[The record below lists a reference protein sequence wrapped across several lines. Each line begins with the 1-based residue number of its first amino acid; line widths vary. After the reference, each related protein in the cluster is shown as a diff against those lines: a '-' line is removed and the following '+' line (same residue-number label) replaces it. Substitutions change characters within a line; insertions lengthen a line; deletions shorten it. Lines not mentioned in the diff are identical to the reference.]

1 MASKYF
7 TVEVSPTVAA
17 SKQHGGAMASGVLIA
32 DWTAFQVPRGSNML
46 RSVTL
51 LVRPK
56 GDSGPTV
63 NNHPFGIAFSKTNTV
78 SLGTVGSSIQNRPS
92 NDFLGTIEIDGTN
105 FSTGTLQS
113 TAVATVGGDSANAC
127 PPLILEGNI
136 TTGDNV
142 GFDTIYVAIFSQS
155 ADNTFQSINVIN
167 DTDINSTQV
176 TDVVMA
182 GSSMDVR
189 EHFAVGDVLHAQD
202 DTLLG
207 TVKSIGGAAT
217 GPITLTSATSGAG
230 DSTTVT
236 NGDTIYNINP
246 IRLILGFE
254 R

>member
-17 SKQHGGAMASGVLIA
+17 SKQHAGAMTSGVLIA

-46 RSVTL
+46 RSATL
-51 LVRPK
+51 LIRPK
-56 GDSGPTV
+56 GDAGPTV

-92 NDFLGTIEIDGTN
+92 NDFLGVIEFDATN

-113 TAVATVGGDSANAC
+113 TAVATVGGDSSNAC
-127 PPLILEGNI
+127 PPLILEGDI

-155 ADNTFQSINVIN
+155 ADNTFQSINTIAEASFNEGTQTVITF
-167 DTDINSTQV
+167 DDGSDGGTTDI
-176 TDVVMA
+176 
-182 GSSMDVR
+182 R

-202 DTLLG
+202 DAVLG
-207 TVKSIGGAAT
+207 TVASVDSAT
-217 GPITLTSATSGAG
+217 QLTLTATNTDDIAEN
-230 DSTTVT
+230 DI
-236 NGDTIYNINP
+236 IYNINP
-246 IRLILGFE
+246 IKLVLGFE